1 MFGGDGND
9 ILLAGLLTGGN
20 VTKANLPNL
29 PREIHFK
36 NESTKRETFGSY
48 GNMDIDGGAGNDF
61 IIGSVGSDDIFGG
74 AGDDVIYGSQPFRG
88 TNLHGTPNAQSTQHT
103 AAAPQWCGGSARWG
117 CGGRGYSW

>member
-48 GNMDIDGGAGNDF
+48 GDMDIDGGAGNDF

-88 TNLHGTPNAQSTQHT
+88 TMPVSNTDRGNDEID
-103 AAAPQWCGGSARWG
+103 GGKGDDLIFGVSIAD
-117 CGGRGYSW
+117 